1 MLLFALFLLIIRLA
15 EAQASPAQAH
25 EYIRVVQEHGVWW
38 LRDGSGHNFFSL
50 GVNCVGGCYGHAE
63 ATPIP
68 PARKTWIVSLLQDW
82 GFNTAACW
90 SSPSVWD
97 DMYVV
102 DQIYPGFIPH
112 QHDVFEA
119 SFWHG
124 WIMDLLRNEVKP
136 FLQKKNFIGYF
147 LDNEPAWN
155 DQQIFAFYLRLARHR
170 PGSRALVAYLKLFY
184 QGSIQQ
190 LNRAW
195 GTSYASFDN
204 IPGTRPPKQYSVPM
218 RQGLLKAW
226 RIEVVATYYRRY
238 AAIVRA
244 LDPDHLILGIRY
256 QGVPDMDL
264 FKALT
269 PYFDVNSINDYNRY
283 GHVDPAYAAL
293 YEATGKP
300 LMLTEFSFSGF
311 PHPGYQSALFVD
323 VYTQDNRG
331 RGYHKYVLQAARAPF
346 MVGMHWFMWMDY
358 TPQDQAMGGHL
369 PDKNVGLVS
378 SDETMVH
385 EELGQ
390 WIKRTNASVDATHRN
405 AHWMPSPVLQPQ
417 RRVLQRFVPT
427 LDGHISEWPP
437 ELALRPTR
445 VKALAEYTQA
455 KHTYFVSWDAQ
466 HLYLAGDI
474 AGSRLE
480 SSYANV
486 IWDEGDYLSIHL
498 SPAGPSNTR
507 SGYTAAMIISPIG
520 GGADKQQPYA
530 TRWLAAAG
538 YRQIALQVKKRLNP
552 GGYTIEARI
561 PARAVAGLTMRS
573 GTAWN
578 MKLTYQNVNEIYQTH
593 WEGVVTLQP

>member
-1 MLLFALFLLIIRLA
+1 MLRFALFLLIIRLA
-15 EAQASPAQAH
+15 EAQPSPSQAH
-25 EYIRVVQEHGVWW
+25 AYIRVVQEHGVWW
-38 LRDGSGHNFFSL
+38 FRDGSGHNFFSL

-68 PARKTWIVSLLQDW
+68 PARKTWTVLLLKDW

-97 DMYVV
+97 DMYVA
-102 DQIYPGFIPH
+102 DQIYTGFMPNK
-112 QHDVFEA
+112 HDVFEA

-124 WIMDLLRNEVKP
+124 WIIDHLRNEVKP

-155 DQQIFAFYLRLARHR
+155 DQHIFEFYLRLARHK
-170 PGSRALVAYLKLFY
+170 PGSRTFVAYLKSFY
-184 QGSIQQ
+184 KGSIRH

-204 IPGTRPPKQYSVPM
+204 IPGTHPPKQYSVPM
-218 RQGLLKAW
+218 RQGILKAW
-226 RIEVVATYYRRY
+226 RIEVVTTYYRRY

-323 VYTQDNRG
+323 VYTQENRG

-358 TPQDQAMGGHL
+358 TQQDQAMGGHL

-378 SDETMVH
+378 SDETVVH

-390 WIKRTNASVDATHRN
+390 WIKRTNAAVDATHRN
-405 AHWMPSPVLQPQ
+405 AHWMPSPVPQPQ
-417 RRVLQRFVPT
+417 RRVLPRFVPT
-427 LDGHISEWPP
+427 VDGHISEWPP
-437 ELALRPTR
+437 ELAIRPTR
-445 VKALAEYTQA
+445 VKALAEYAQA
-455 KHTYFVSWDAQ
+455 NHTYFVSWDAQ
-466 HLYLAGDI
+466 YVYLAGDI
-474 AGSRLE
+474 AGSHLASAYPDLPWE
-480 SSYANV
+480 
-486 IWDEGDYLSIHL
+486 EGDYLSVHL
-498 SPAGPSNTR
+498 SPAGPSDTR
-507 SGYTAAMIISPIG
+507 ADYTAAIFISPIG
-520 GGADKQQPYA
+520 GGTDKQQPYA
-530 TRWLAAAG
+530 ARWLAAEG
-538 YRQIALQVKKRLNP
+538 YRQIALQVKTRRKP
-552 GGYTIEARI
+552 EGYTIEARI
-561 PARAVAGLTMRS
+561 PVRAVWGLKVRP
-573 GTAWN
+573 GEAWK
-578 MKLTYQNVNEIYQTH
+578 MKLTYQNVHEIYQTH